1 MRAQRPVGV
10 HVVAFAPPHSYDRR
24 MDPKDDER
32 STRYRNLEPPIPF
45 DQMIESVDAADHPD
59 GQDDGY
65 RDQEWLIRNAAG

>member
-1 MRAQRPVGV
+1 
-10 HVVAFAPPHSYDRR
+10 